1 MEPTY
6 LCSGAN
12 WQASGPVLSL
22 HEVPPALLTAARHD
36 HGDAGPAHEVR
47 PARDVRPI
55 QAPDEGPDLH
65 LERGTR
71 LAFEI
76 TAGGKYC
83 LGFHRVHGRDDRT
96 WVRCADQASAERGY
110 QCGRCF
116 AQDDVRFMH
125 DIHRSGIA
133 PAGLKRYLDQPH
145 WLYVATFADGSTK
158 VGTASHLRK
167 RARLVEQGAVV
178 AQFVAHATDGRVV
191 RVLEDEITRSV
202 GLQQAVR
209 SGAKAASLCAP
220 LPSARLEHLND
231 GFALAARGLLGDGIG
246 IDGYEVVHESF
257 EPPPSWS
264 SVLGYEGLQPYPE
277 PLGGGRHGFTIREVL
292 GPSALVAIDGTDVL
306 FVVDLAQLKG
316 RRLRFGDFSTPVPAV
331 QEALF

>member
-36 HGDAGPAHEVR
+36 HGDAGPAH
-47 PARDVRPI
+47 DVRPDLRLS
-55 QAPDEGPDLH
+55 PD
-65 LERGTR
+65 RR

-76 TAGGKYC
+76 TAEGKYC

-96 WVRCADQASAERGY
+96 WVLCADQASAERGY

-116 AQDDVRFMH
+116 AQDDVRFTH

-178 AQFVAHATDGRVV
+178 AQFVAHAADGRVV

-220 LPSARLEHLND
+220 LSSARLEHLND
-231 GFALAARGLLGDGIG
+231 GFALAARGLLEGGIG

-264 SVLGYEGLQPYPE
+264 SVLGHESLQPYPG
-277 PLGGGRHGFTIREVL
+277 PLGSGRHGFTIREVL

-316 RRLRFGDFSTPVPAV
+316 RRLQFGDFSTPVPAV